1 MIMNAPIYLI
11 YLHFYFINSDL
22 LEYSYAERHLNF
34 VSCNYSVYMNI
45 I

>member
-22 LEYSYAERHLNF
+22 LEYSYAERHLILYR
-34 VSCNYSVYMNI
+34 VI
-45 I
+45 ILYI